1 MNNFFS
7 KKRILVAGGTG
18 LVGQQL
24 VDKLLR
30 YGAKIIVA
38 SLDKKELVNPKVNKF
53 YRVDLNNPENCK
65 LVTKKVDIVF
75 NVLGATGSPMV
86 NNRYPGTFMV
96 SNLLSNLNLLIAA
109 KNSKVKNYLYT
120 STYGVYS
127 PAKIMREKDVWKTFP
142 SEHDKFAGW
151 AKRIGELQIEAFNKE
166 FSFESMH
173 VVRPANIYGPY
184 GNFNPK
190 SSMVISSLVK
200 KFADKQNPIIVW
212 GDGTAKRDFVYSGD
226 VADSMIKIMEK
237 KYEEPI
243 NIGSGKGT
251 SIKKLVELLKEIF
264 PGKKPKVIFDK
275 SKPTGDKI
283 RILDVTN
290 LNKLGIKCNT
300 NIKQGLKDTFEWYLR
315 NKSLTKKRF
324 NFFKNKN

>member
-1 MNNFFS
+1 MKNFFS
-7 KKRILVAGGTG
+7 KKKILVAGGTG

-24 VDKLLR
+24 VKKLIE
-30 YGAKIIVA
+30 YDAKVIVA
-38 SLDKKELVNPKVNKF
+38 SLDKKELVNPKVKKF

-86 NNRYPGTFMV
+86 NNKYPGTFMV

-120 STYGVYS
+120 STYGVYA
-127 PAKIMREKDVWKTFP
+127 PKKIMRENEVWKTFP

-151 AKRIGELQIEAFNKE
+151 AKRIGELQIEAFSKE
-166 FSFESMH
+166 FSFDSMH

-190 SSMVISSLVK
+190 SSMVISSLIK
-200 KFADKQNPIIVW
+200 KFVEKQNPIVVW

-226 VADSMIKIMEK
+226 VADCMIKIIEK
-237 KYEEPI
+237 KYQKPI
-243 NIGSGKGT
+243 NIGSGEGT
-251 SIKKLVELLKEIF
+251 SIKKLVNLLSEII
-264 PGKKPKVIFDK
+264 PSEKKPKVIFDK
-275 SKPTGDKI
+275 SKPSGDKI
-283 RILDVTN
+283 RILDVKT
-290 LNKLGIKCNT
+290 LNGLGIYCKT
-300 NIKQGLKDTFEWYLR
+300 NIKSGLKETFNWYLK
-315 NKSLTKKRF
+315 NKYLTKKRY
-324 NFFKNKN
+324 NFF